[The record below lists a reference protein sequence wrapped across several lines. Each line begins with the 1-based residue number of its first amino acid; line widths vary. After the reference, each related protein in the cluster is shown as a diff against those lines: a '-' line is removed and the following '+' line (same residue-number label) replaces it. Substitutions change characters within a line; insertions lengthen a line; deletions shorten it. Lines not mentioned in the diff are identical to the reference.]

1 MSKTQEVE
9 LVDTT
14 LRDGE
19 QAAGVVFSTEEKINI
34 ALALDQ
40 AGVKWIEA
48 GTPVMGPEEQE
59 ALRAILGLRLRAT
72 ITAWNRAV
80 KEDIEAS
87 VGCGF
92 SFLHISVPVSDLHIR
107 QKLRKSRE
115 WVLAELQ
122 QALTLARSYGC
133 WFSVGAEDA
142 SRADPEFFLHVA
154 ETAGKLGACHIRY
167 ADTIG
172 CLAPLSAY
180 EKLRYLVVRC
190 PLPIEFHGHNDFG
203 LATANT
209 LAAVKA
215 GALLAS
221 TTVQGLGERAGN
233 AKMEQVVSA
242 LGRFGNYTTG
252 IHVEELSV
260 LNELVGKAA
269 IRPWFGKSSDAS
281 MFVSMYNAGNR
292 YSE

>member
-1 MSKTQEVE
+1 MSKMQAVQ

-59 ALRAILGLRLRAT
+59 ALRAILGLGLRAT
-72 ITAWNRAV
+72 IIAWNRVV

-87 VGCGF
+87 VACGF
-92 SFLHISVPVSDLHIR
+92 SFIHISAPVSDLHIK

-122 QALTLARSYGC
+122 QVLTLARSYGC
-133 WFSVGAEDA
+133 QFSVGAEDA
-142 SRADPEFFLHVA
+142 SRADPEFFLRIA
-154 ETAGKLGACHIRY
+154 EIAGKFGACHIRY

-172 CLAPLSAY
+172 CLAPLFVH
-180 EKLRYLVVRC
+180 EKLRYLIGRC

-221 TTVQGLGERAGN
+221 TTVLGLGERAGN
-233 AKMEQVVSA
+233 ANMEQVVTA
-242 LGRFGNYTTG
+242 LRRFGNYTTG
-252 IHVEELSV
+252 IHVDKLPT

-269 IRPWFGKSSDAS
+269 VRPGFGK
-281 MFVSMYNAGNR
+281 
-292 YSE
+292 